1 MLNKNSKLKVGILG
15 ATGTVGQKFI
25 VLLQNHPWFEISAL
39 AASKDSAGQTY
50 EKAVAGRWKQ
60 EVDIPESIRK
70 MIVQD
75 ASKPNLK
82 SDFVFSGLDASV
94 AGEIEKAFAKEGY
107 PVISNTKNYRM
118 DADVPLMVPEVN
130 PDHAQ
135 VIPLQKERRK
145 WRGFIVTNPNCVAV
159 PLAMAL
165 KPIHEKY
172 GVGKVIVTSMQAISG
187 AGYPGVPSLDILDNI
202 IPMIGG
208 EEPKVETEPLKLL
221 GELTKKK
228 TFKFANIKISA
239 HCNRVPTKDGHFIT
253 VSFSTRK
260 PAKVGEIKR
269 LIRNFKAEPQ
279 KLKLP
284 SAPLKPLVYHD
295 DEFRPQTR
303 LDRDREGGMAVSVGR
318 LREDRV
324 LGTNPATMPRQR
336 RGSAKAGPWEG
347 GATNGFKMVVLG
359 HNTIRGA
366 AGVAILN
373 AELLCKKG
381 YLTNR

>member
-1 MLNKNSKLKVGILG
+1 MKNRKHRKKRRSMRKEQINKKLKVGILG

-60 EVDIPESIRK
+60 EVDIPESVRE
-70 MIVQD
+70 MVVQD

-82 SDFVFSGLDASV
+82 CDFVFSGLDASV
-94 AGEIEKAFAKEGY
+94 AGEIEKAFAVSGY

-118 DADVPLMVPEVN
+118 DADVPLLVPEVN
-130 PDHAQ
+130 PEHAS
-135 VIPLQKERRK
+135 VISYQQAKRK
-145 WRGFIVTNPNCVAV
+145 WKGFIVTNPNCVVV
-159 PLAMAL
+159 PLVMAL
-165 KPIHEKY
+165 KPVMAKF
-172 GVGKVIVTSMQAISG
+172 GVGKIMVTSMQAISG
-187 AGYPGVPSLDILDNI
+187 AGYPGVASLDILDNV

-221 GELTKKK
+221 GELTKKN

-239 HCNRVPTKDGHFIT
+239 QCNRVPTKDGHFLT
-253 VSFSTRK
+253 VAFSTRK

-269 LIRNFKAEPQ
+269 LIRNFKGEPQ

-284 SAPLKPLVYHD
+284 SAPARPLVYHD

-318 LREDRV
+318 LREDQI
-324 LGTNPATMPRQR
+324 L
-336 RGSAKAGPWEG
+336 
-347 GATNGFKMVVLG
+347 GFKMVVLG

-366 AGVAILN
+366 AGGAILN
-373 AELLCKKG
+373 AELLYKKG
-381 YLTNR
+381 YLKSH